1 MLGVM
6 KAKAQALGGQLTSSA
21 ADPDITQMSGPIA
34 SAMLNA
40 LQSLHPKSLD
50 LVDESHLHAGHA
62 GAKGFDGE
70 SHFKL
75 TIVADCFQDL
85 SRVKRH
91 QLVYT
96 LLKDTMPKIHALQIS
111 AKTPQEAS
119 GE

>member
-1 MLGVM
+1 M
-6 KAKAQALGGQLTSSA
+6 KAKAQALGGQLKSGA
-21 ADPDITQMSGPIA
+21 ADPDTNRMSGPIA

-40 LQSLHPKSLD
+40 LQTLQPQSLD

-62 GAKGFDGE
+62 GAYGFDGE

-85 SRVKRH
+85 ARVKRH
-91 QLVYT
+91 QLVYSV
-96 LLKDTMPKIHALQIS
+96 LADAMPKIHALQIT

-119 GE
+119 TGS